1 MMLYSCSNN
10 VWTRALGYASG
21 IPMVVLAQNRDAK
34 ITAWA
39 IAALIAALMLE
50 IRPAYGCSNLG

>member
-1 MMLYSCSNN
+1 MILYSCSNK
-10 VWTRALGYASG
+10 VWIRTLGCASG
-21 IPMVVLAQNRDAK
+21 IPMAVLAQNRDAK

-50 IRPAYGCSNLG
+50 IRPAYGCPNHG